1 MSAGARRLTAAGR
14 HAIQDLARE
23 HLQRG
28 WHSGAQLAIYRD
40 GELQLEIRLGEA
52 AREDDRLLYFSATK
66 PLAAIGILALVS
78 RGRIELDTPLVEVWP
93 EFAQGGKERCTVR
106 HVLTHQGGFPVFD
119 HGYDWAKIDDW
130 MAIVESTAAIPAD
143 WTPGADTGY
152 HPVTFGIALGEL
164 IRRVDGREPRDFL
177 HDEIFEPLGMDAALG
192 VTDPEAI
199 NRVVLPVA
207 MSESTF
213 DDPDGTEQRTS
224 EIVQRFRLPST
235 LRAQLPAANAI
246 GTAEALARF
255 YAMLERR
262 WNESEAY
269 AGVCPLPSDLVR
281 TATSVQNAVDADR
294 TSHLPASY
302 GLGFLVGGAF
312 PPFNEPDVFGHSG
325 QQCAIGYADPRRG
338 LAVAYVTN
346 GLQDP
351 LTVQLRTEE
360 IATAVIEACE

>member
-1 MSAGARRLTAAGR
+1 MPRGLTVAGR

-40 GELQLEIRLGEA
+40 GEIDLELRLGDA
-52 AREDDRLLYFSATK
+52 AGDDDRLLYFSATK
-66 PLAAIGILALVS
+66 PLAAVAVLALAA
-78 RGRIELDTPLVEVWP
+78 RGRLDLDTPLVELWP
-93 EFAQGGKERCTVR
+93 EFGQGGKELCTIR
-106 HVLTHQGGFPVFD
+106 HVLTHRGGFPVFD
-119 HGYDWAKIDDW
+119 HDFDWERIDDW
-130 MAIVESTAAIPAD
+130 TAIAESTAAIEAD

-152 HPVTFGIALGEL
+152 HPVTFGIALGEV
-164 IRRVDGREPRDFL
+164 IRRVDGRQPRDFMR
-177 HDEIFEPLGMDAALG
+177 DEIFEPLGMDASLG
-192 VTDPEAI
+192 VTDPEAT

-213 DDPDGTEQRTS
+213 DDPDGTERRTS
-224 EIVQRFRLPST
+224 EIVERFRLPST

-262 WNESEAY
+262 WNDSEAY

-281 TATSVQNAVDADR
+281 TATRVQNAVDVDR
-294 TSHLPASY
+294 TSHLSSSY

-312 PPFNEPDVFGHSG
+312 PPFDEPEVFGHSG
-325 QQCAIGYADPRRG
+325 QQCAIAYADPRRG
-338 LAVAYVTN
+338 LAVGYVTN

-360 IATAVIEACE
+360 MATAIIDACD

>member
-1 MSAGARRLTAAGR
+1 MVRQLTAPGR

-40 GELQLEIRLGEA
+40 GEIQLDLRLGDA
-52 AREDDRLLYFSATK
+52 AGEDARLLYFSATK
-66 PLAAIGILALVS
+66 PLAAVAVLALVA

-93 EFAQGGKERCTVR
+93 EFGQVGKELCTVR
-106 HVLTHQGGFPVFD
+106 HVLTHRGGFPAFD
-119 HGYDWAKIDDW
+119 HDYDWAHIDDW
-130 MAIVESTAAIPAD
+130 TAIVESTAAIAAA

-152 HPVTFGIALGEL
+152 HPVTFGIALGEV
-164 IRRVDGREPRDFL
+164 IRRVDGRQPRDFMRE
-177 HDEIFEPLGMDAALG
+177 EIFEPLGMDASLG
-192 VTDPEAI
+192 VTDPEAT
-199 NRVVLPVA
+199 NHVVLPVA

-213 DDPDGTEQRTS
+213 DDPDGTERRTS
-224 EIVQRFRLPST
+224 EIVERFRLPST

-262 WNESEAY
+262 WNNSQAY
-269 AGVCPLPSDLVR
+269 AGVCPLPSELVR
-281 TATSVQNAVDADR
+281 TATSVQNAVDVDR
-294 TSHLPASY
+294 TSHLPSSY

-325 QQCAIGYADPRRG
+325 QQCTIAYADPGRG

-360 IATAVIEACE
+360 MVVAVSAACE